1 MSKPLITPL
10 VRLPIKPANRKV
22 IFVPDMPGGVSKRT
36 IMVRVYLLWG
46 IREPLFQPQILPF
59 KSLLLIIQT
68 VSTSGRMFLKSGK
81 HIAITRETSLPRLA
95 LAFRVGGKMNLRRLK
110 YFVKIVDIG
119 SLTQAAEVLHIAQ
132 PALSQQV
139 ATLEGEMDQQLLIR
153 TKRGVTPT
161 EAGKILYTHARTIL
175 RQCEQAQL
183 AVCNVGQ
190 TLGGQ
195 VSIGLAPGTAAS
207 SITMPLLQ
215 AVRAEL
221 PDVLVY
227 LHENSSSVLND
238 KLLSGQLD
246 MAVLYDRSPTAGIIS
261 QPLLKEEL
269 FLVGTRD
276 CPGLT
281 VDLAAVAEMNLFLP
295 RDYSAV
301 RKRVD
306 EAFSLRRLTAK
317 ITGEI
322 DSISTLTA
330 AIASGMGVT
339 VLPESAARSLVT
351 SANGWMARITS
362 PSLNLP
368 LSVNLSA
375 RTSLSPQAQAVKDIL
390 MSLVIRPVQEN
401 RELQLV
407 G

>member
-1 MSKPLITPL
+1 
-10 VRLPIKPANRKV
+10 
-22 IFVPDMPGGVSKRT
+22 
-36 IMVRVYLLWG
+36 
-46 IREPLFQPQILPF
+46 
-59 KSLLLIIQT
+59 
-68 VSTSGRMFLKSGK
+68 
-81 HIAITRETSLPRLA
+81 
-95 LAFRVGGKMNLRRLK
+95 MNLRRLK

-139 ATLEGEMDQQLLIR
+139 ATLEGELDQQLLIR

-161 EAGKILYTHARTIL
+161 EAGKILYTHARAIL

-183 AVCNVGQ
+183 AVGNVGQ

-221 PDVLVY
+221 PDVMVY
-227 LHENSSSVLND
+227 LHENSGSTLND

-246 MAVLYDRSPTAGIIS
+246 MAVLYDRTPTAGIIS

-276 CPGLT
+276 CPGQT

-317 ITGEI
+317 IIGEI
-322 DSISTLTA
+322 ESISTMTA

-339 VLPESAARSLVT
+339 VLPESAARSLMA
-351 SANGWMARITS
+351 SANGWMARIAS

-375 RTSLSPQAQAVKDIL
+375 RLPVTPQAQAVKDIL
-390 MSLVIRPVQEN
+390 MSLVTRPALEN
-401 RELQLV
+401 RELLLV

>member
-1 MSKPLITPL
+1 LESLIFR
-10 VRLPIKPANRKV
+10 RLAI
-22 IFVPDMPGGVSKRT
+22 ISD
-36 IMVRVYLLWG
+36 
-46 IREPLFQPQILPF
+46 
-59 KSLLLIIQT
+59 LI
-68 VSTSGRMFLKSGK
+68 SKSGK
-81 HIAITRETSLPRLA
+81 HLA
-95 LAFRVGGKMNLRRLK
+95 KPLTTIRAGTGNAFRTGGKMNLRRLK

-190 TLGGQ
+190 TLTGQ

-207 SITMPLLQ
+207 SVTMPLLQ

-221 PDVLVY
+221 PEVLVY
-227 LHENSSSVLND
+227 LHENSGSVLND

-246 MAVLYDRSPTAGIIS
+246 MAVLYDRSPVAGITS
-261 QPLLKEEL
+261 QPLLKEDL

-276 CPGLT
+276 CPGQS
-281 VDLAAVAEMNLFLP
+281 VDLTAVAEMNLFLP

-301 RKRVD
+301 RLRVD

-317 ITGEI
+317 IIGEI

-339 VLPESAARSLVT
+339 VLPESAARSLC
-351 SANGWMARITS
+351 SAANGWMARITT
-362 PSLNLP
+362 PSMSLP
-368 LSVNLSA
+368 LSLNVSA
-375 RTSLSPQAQAVKDIL
+375 RGSLSPQAQAVKEIL
-390 MSLVIRPVQEN
+390 MSLVSRPSLEN

-407 G
+407 S